1 MRIAIIGG
9 GVAGLTSAY
18 FLGKKGHKTVIFEQ
32 SETLGGLVSGFKV
45 GQSYL
50 ERFYHHLFAS
60 DRDMLDLVDELGL
73 SDKVLWYDSGAP
85 IYYQGRFHPFASAQD
100 LLRFSPISL
109 PARLR
114 TGLVSLYLQKGV
126 GDFRRFEGVRANQW
140 LKKYMGDESFRV
152 IWEPL
157 MKKKWGKFAD
167 EIAMTWVWARIHTR
181 TRKLAYPRG
190 GFRIIIDALEKAV
203 KRQKGVINLKNSSPS
218 ISELKKDFDRVIVT
232 TPPSVFAKLAPELP
246 DEYKRRSEK
255 IAYQGAI
262 NLLLFSDRPI
272 LPNKIYWLNIN
283 DYQTPFLVA
292 VQQTNFVPAKYY
304 GGKHILYLGVYTPP
318 GEDKEGVSDEQIF
331 SDWTSHL
338 KKINPEFNLNW
349 IEDWRVNRERFTQPI
364 VKIGYEKL
372 IPSLKTPLKNVYLAS
387 MAQVYP
393 EDRGTNYA
401 VRIGRQV
408 SESLD

>member
-1 MRIAIIGG
+1 MKIAIVGG

-18 FLGKKGHKTVIFEQ
+18 FLGKRGHKAVIFEQ
-32 SETLGGLVSGFKV
+32 SEELGGLVSGFKV
-45 GQSYL
+45 GGSYL

-60 DRDMLDLVDELGL
+60 DRDILDLVEELGL
-73 SDKVLWYDSGAP
+73 SERILWYDSGAP
-85 IYYQGRFHPFASAQD
+85 IYYQGKLLPFASATD

-114 TGLVSLYLQKGV
+114 TGLVSLYLKKGV
-126 GDFRRFEGVRANQW
+126 SDFRRFEGIRANQW

-157 MKKKWGKFAD
+157 MRKKWGKYAD
-167 EIAMTWVWARIHTR
+167 EIAMTWVWARIYAR

-190 GFRIIIDALEKAV
+190 GFRIIIDALAEVIKKQGTEV
-203 KRQKGVINLKNSSPS
+203 KTKTPSPP
-218 ISELKKDFDRVIVT
+218 IKELKKQFDRVIVT
-232 TPPSVFAKLAPELP
+232 TPPSIFTKLAPELP
-246 DEYKRRSEK
+246 DEYKRRSKK
-255 IAYQGAI
+255 IDYQGAI

-272 LPNKIYWLNIN
+272 LPDKIYWLNVN
-283 DYQTPFLVA
+283 DFEIPFLVA
-292 VQQTNFVPAKYY
+292 VQQTNFVPPRNY

-318 GEDKEGVSDEQIF
+318 GQDSAKIADQEIF
-331 SDWTSHL
+331 SDWTAHL
-338 KKINPEFNLNW
+338 KKINPQFELGW
-349 IEDWRVNRERFTQPI
+349 IEDWQVNRERFTQPI
-364 VKIGYEKL
+364 VKVGYEKL
-372 IPSLKTPLKNVYLAS
+372 IPELKTPLRGVYLAS

-408 SESLD
+408 SESID